1 MRSLFLSLLLILVFG
16 SGCGAIRSTVGIIE
30 AEKALSQAHE
40 AGAKELAPFP
50 TTLAQ
55 ELLDK
60 AREEMGYADYSRSY
74 EMAMEAKLLAEDA
87 TREARNNPAQ
97 APTRMTP
104 LVGRQ
109 DQGTSTETESG
120 EALPTDPASGN
131 ERAPSDDTAPTDPE
145 PAPAEEDA
153 PSDDAAPTDPEPAP
167 AEEEAPSDDAAPT
180 DPEAAP
186 AEEAAPTNP
195 EAAPANPEAA
205 PAEEAAPTD
214 PEAAPAEEAEE
225 AST

>member
-1 MRSLFLSLLLILVFG
+1 MEPATGSIRLMRSLFLSLLLILVFG

-153 PSDDAAPTDPEPAP
+153 PSDDAAPTDPE
-167 AEEEAPSDDAAPT
+167 
-180 DPEAAP
+180 
-186 AEEAAPTNP
+186 
-195 EAAPANPEAA
+195 AA

-214 PEAAPAEEAEE
+214 PEAAPAEEAPSTDPEAAPAEEAPPAGPEEEATPAAEE
-225 AST
+225 ASP

>member
-1 MRSLFLSLLLILVFG
+1 MEPATGSIRLMRSLFLSLLLILVFG

-145 PAPAEEDA
+145 PAPAEE
-153 PSDDAAPTDPEPAP
+153 
-167 AEEEAPSDDAAPT
+167 EAPSDDAAPT

>member
-145 PAPAEEDA
+145 PAPAEE
-153 PSDDAAPTDPEPAP
+153 
-167 AEEEAPSDDAAPT
+167 EAPSDDAAPT